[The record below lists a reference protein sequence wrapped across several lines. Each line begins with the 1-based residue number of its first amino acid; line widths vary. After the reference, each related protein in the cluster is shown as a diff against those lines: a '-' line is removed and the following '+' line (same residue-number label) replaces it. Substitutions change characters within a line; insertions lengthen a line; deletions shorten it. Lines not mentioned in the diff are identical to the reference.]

1 MATSK
6 IDASDLSEEFKEDME
21 PMVTS
26 DIPLH
31 LSINDNGGLRITYD
45 DGVTDV

>member
-26 DIPLH
+26 DTRRKRPC
-31 LSINDNGGLRITYD
+31 SAVFRRQDGGNWR
-45 DGVTDV
+45 